1 MIVIVE
7 TVLRR
12 LMVITNTDVD
22 RDSLEDSSDV
32 DRSTLEDSS
41 EDNVSVVGH
50 CIYWAT
56 EAVQVEVMAARS
68 ELTI

>member
-1 MIVIVE
+1 MD
-7 TVLRR
+7 
-12 LMVITNTDVD
+12 TDGD
-22 RDSLEDSSDV
+22 RDTLEDSSDV